1 MKGSKVKLPL
11 SLLLK
16 SVWQHRAGVIN
27 LSLYSCLHFVSKIV
41 ISALTM
47 FAFPG
52 NADGCSST
60 KVNLPSPTE
69 MPAVNSC
76 SSSPTSGTAK
86 GHCRDSAM
94 QASLQRGSY
103 ARGSLALKMP
113 GTDLPWLRLP
123 AIIYIKIQFF
133 PFSVKMVPWSSLH
146 MGGLHHIIK
155 IRFSQ
160 EKITSQVLNLD

>member
-1 MKGSKVKLPL
+1 
-11 SLLLK
+11 
-16 SVWQHRAGVIN
+16 
-27 LSLYSCLHFVSKIV
+27 
-41 ISALTM
+41 M

-69 MPAVNSC
+69 MPVVNSC

-86 GHCRDSAM
+86 GHCRDLAT

-133 PFSVKMVPWSSLH
+133 LFSVKMVLWFSLH